1 MEMTCVCHEIQYAC
15 LFFWFFVLCVY
26 ILCVSH
32 VESCVCVRACFKLQ
46 SQVELAA
53 LYLDKWRAGS
63 GAEDAPEPL
72 QLIQEIIF
80 RPHRCVVLFLQI
92 CM

>member
-1 MEMTCVCHEIQYAC
+1 MNGVHACVTRYNTHVYFFGFSCCACTFCAC
-15 LFFWFFVLCVY
+15 LMLCLVR
-26 ILCVSH
+26 
-32 VESCVCVRACFKLQ
+32 VRACFKLQ
-46 SQVELAA
+46 SQVELSA

-63 GAEDAPEPL
+63 GAEGAPEPL